1 MTEERIAKE
10 VRVSGRATLDD
21 GISGESKEET
31 EMRVLKN
38 TNLVI
43 VGMIAL
49 FAVGILVSPSYAEI
63 DPGTIVGIWLFNE
76 GKGNVARDSSG
87 NGRNGEVLA
96 DVKWVKGMF
105 DDALMFPGKKTD
117 TSYVRVPNNPSLDL
131 SEHSITAW
139 IKVTPTEG
147 DWQVIVGK
155 WEPHELRNY
164 SLLTYLD
171 TGIFF
176 AQFTS
181 GGEGQYKT
189 ALGKTVVT
197 DGEWHHVAC
206 TYDGAVLK
214 AYVDGIMEGQVAATE
229 PDLTPGDLTIGA
241 RWAGIHPTTG
251 IIDDVGLFR
260 VALEEDEIKE
270 IMDNGLRASLQLTA
284 IEPVGKLAATWGQ
297 IKTSR

>member
-1 MTEERIAKE
+1 ML
-10 VRVSGRATLDD
+10 RAEL
-21 GISGESKEET
+21 GLI
-31 EMRVLKN
+31 V
-38 TNLVI
+38 VI
-43 VGMIAL
+43 VMLIGV
-49 FAVGILVSPSYAEI
+49 FAGLTHAIEPE
-63 DPGTIVGIWLFNE
+63 DIVGIWLFDE
-76 GKGNVARDSSG
+76 GKGDVARDSSG
-87 NGRNGEVLA
+87 NGQDGEVLA
-96 DVKWVKGMF
+96 NVKWVKGKF
-105 DDALMFPGKKTD
+105 DDALNFPGTQTA
-117 TSYVRVPNNPSLDL
+117 TSYVRVTNNPLLDL
-131 SEHSITAW
+131 SEHSIIAW
-139 IKVTPTEG
+139 IKVTLTKG

-164 SLLTYLD
+164 TLLTDLN

-181 GGEGQYKT
+181 GGVGQLKSAVGKT
-189 ALGKTVVT
+189 AVT

-214 AYVDGIMEGQVAATE
+214 AYVDGIMEGQAAATE

-270 IMDNGLRASLQLTA
+270 IMTNGLQEVLGLTA
-284 IEPVGKLAATWGQ
+284 VEPLSKLATTWASMKVQ
-297 IKTSR
+297 D

>member
-1 MTEERIAKE
+1 
-10 VRVSGRATLDD
+10 
-21 GISGESKEET
+21 
-31 EMRVLKN
+31 MRVPKS
-38 TNLVI
+38 TDLVI
-43 VGMIAL
+43 VGIIAL
-49 FAVGILVSPSYAEI
+49 FAVGILVNPSYAKI
-63 DPGTIVGIWLFNE
+63 DLETCVGIWLFDE

-87 NGRNGEVLA
+87 NGQDGEVLA

-105 DDALMFPGKKTD
+105 DDALVFPGKVTN

-139 IKVTPTEG
+139 IEVTPTEG

-155 WEPHELRNY
+155 WEPHTLRNY
-164 SLLTYLD
+164 TLLTYLD

-181 GGEGQYKT
+181 GGEAQYKT

-206 TYDGAVLK
+206 TYDGAILK
-214 AYVDGIMEGQVAATE
+214 AYVDGLMEGQVAAME

-241 RWAGIHPTTG
+241 RWAGTHPTTG

-270 IMDNGLRASLQLTA
+270 IMTNGLQEVLGLTA
-284 IEPVGKLAATWGQ
+284 VEPLGKLTTTWAG
-297 IKTSR
+297 IKAQD